1 MTRTMKDVQGDAI
14 HAEGE
19 PEEQE
24 AEGRAPVFGF
34 EYGDDATGY
43 QYHPPKKT
51 FRQKLREIMRIL
63 RE

>member
-19 PEEQE
+19 PDGPE
-24 AEGRAPVFGF
+24 AAFDF
-34 EYGDDATGY
+34 EYVDDATGY

-51 FRQKLREIMRIL
+51 FRQKLREIARIL